1 MATKKYMYATNSGG
15 NISAGDTFSDK
26 FLVNPN
32 PTIAANYDPV
42 GLSLPWDEF
51 IFRIRLNSTAESVL
65 DSGFRSGRLT
75 YPRYRYSWMPSGWR
89 TLGYYYGDQLTKLP
103 NKAYEIRAVSGPGL
117 LERYMFK
124 GAIWQNEPI
133 SNVLAQIIDV
143 TNFRYNFDVADD
155 VAAIT
160 ITGALPPMT
169 KREALS
175 AVLLVT
181 GASLINTNLGY
192 EIRYNAQSQAL
203 KLGPIASPQKLKP
216 ETVTNV
222 IVTEHSFFAS
232 AAVTEQVAYDNTGG
246 TAANNLTVYFDEP
259 YQSYRATGLTINDS
273 GPFYVT
279 VSGNGVIYG
288 TPYVHI
294 RRELS
299 QSTGLTGGTDLRVDN
314 CELINPINASAVLT
328 RLKDYYKNANFIE
341 MDAVLR
347 ENIVQPNVQAGSLV
361 EYTDPFTQAQSTGYV
376 TKMDLTISR
385 QDKARLQV
393 VTNWTPHG
401 FGNAYDSYVIVK
413 KSDLSAGKWNVPVA
427 LQGKDALIHIFSG
440 AQGGQGGAAGGT
452 PGLLYDTGNNYD
464 TLYERDNGWGLL
476 MAYDAVGV
484 VRSQAG
490 GKGGAGGHGG
500 KTAAKMLAFEQ
511 TLGSQHTVS
520 FGSGG
525 AGGSG
530 GTVTRNALQEVTVT
544 PPAEGSLG
552 GASSFDGTSTD
563 TGSDFEGTY
572 VNMITGE
579 ILATQGE
586 SGTDGGDGGAGGQ
599 SVPVSN
605 AATATNWPTNGA
617 GKAGGSAGT
626 HTGGAGGAGKAG
638 IQYFRDGTQYLAN
651 AGGGGGGG
659 ASIDANGSAGS
670 EGNNRRDQFTEYS
683 DETGSVT
690 VVYYG
695 TGSVQFNLDD
705 EGYYTAATVTG
716 AKGGNGAAATTVPA
730 QAVYHGGHGGHGGGG
745 GGANGQII
753 GSKIRQA
760 TSSQETWTGAGLGG
774 IGGNGAAG
782 GQGSD
787 GFMIVYYKA

>member
-1 MATKKYMYATNSGG
+1 MATLKFMYATNSGG
-15 NISAGDTFSDK
+15 NISAGDTFQDK
-26 FLVNPN
+26 FLINPN
-32 PTIAANYDPV
+32 PQVAANYDPV

-51 IFRIRLNSTAESVL
+51 IYRIRLNNTAESVL
-65 DSGFRSGRLT
+65 DTGFRSGRLT
-75 YPRYRYSWMPSGWR
+75 YPRYRYPWMPSGWK
-89 TLGYYYGDQLTKLP
+89 TLGYYYGDQLIKLP

-143 TNFRYNFDVADD
+143 TNFRYNFDVAAD

-192 EIRYNAQSQAL
+192 EIRYNAQNQAL

-232 AAVTEQVAYDNTGG
+232 AAVNEQVAYDNTGG
-246 TAANNLTVYFDEP
+246 TAASNLTVYFEEP

-279 VSGNGVIYG
+279 VTGNGVIYG

-299 QSTGLTGGTDLRVDN
+299 QSTGNTGGTDLRVDN

-328 RLKDYYKNANFIE
+328 RLKDYYKKAKFIE
-341 MDAVLR
+341 MDAVMK
-347 ENIVQPNVQAGSLV
+347 ENVVQAAVQAGSLV
-361 EYTDPFTQAQSTGYV
+361 EYVDPFTQEQTTGYV

-385 QDKARLQV
+385 QDMARLQV

-413 KSDLSAGKWNVPVA
+413 KSDLSSGKWNVPAA
-427 LQGKDALIHIFSG
+427 LQGKDVLIHLFSG

-452 PGLLYDTGNNYD
+452 PGLLYDAGNNYE

-484 VRSQAG
+484 VRAQQP
-490 GKGGAGGHGG
+490 GKGGAGGKGG

-511 TLGSQHTVS
+511 TLGTQHSVS
-520 FGSGG
+520 FGAGG

-544 PPAEGSLG
+544 PPTDGALG
-552 GASSFDGTSTD
+552 GASTFGSNTTD
-563 TGSDFEGTY
+563 NGSDFEGTY

-579 ILATQGE
+579 ILATEGAA
-586 SGTDGGDGGAGGQ
+586 GIDGGDGGAGGSSLQ
-599 SVPVSN
+599 TTNSTISSGW
-605 AATATNWPTNGA
+605 ATTGKGQTGGNVGA
-617 GKAGGSAGT
+617 
-626 HTGGAGGAGKAG
+626 HTGGAGGDGKAG
-638 IQYFRDGTQYLAN
+638 IQYSRDNALYIAC

-659 ASIDANGSAGS
+659 ASADANGSAGTA
-670 EGNNRRDQFTEYS
+670 GTNQRNQFTEYS

-690 VVYYG
+690 VVYFG

-705 EGYYTAATVTG
+705 EGYYTAATVTS
-716 AKGGNGAAATTVPA
+716 AKGGNGAEATTVPA
-730 QAVYHGGHGGHGGGG
+730 QAVYHGGTGGNGGGG
-745 GGANGQII
+745 GGANGAII
-753 GSKIRQA
+753 GSKIRQV
-760 TSSQETWTGAGLGG
+760 TSSTETWTGAGLGG
-774 IGGNGAAG
+774 LGGNGAAG
-782 GQGSD
+782 GKGSD